1 MQITDRFIDAVD
13 DLRTRVAGRVVT
25 PAEAEYDTARLAW
38 NLVADQRPALVAIPK
53 SGFDVVEIVKFAREH
68 GLRVAPQGTGHNPGP
83 MGSLDDTVLLK
94 THEMRGLEIDPDRK
108 VARVEAGVE
117 WAEVTAPAS
126 EHGLAPLAGS
136 SPNVGVVGYTL
147 GGGMSWLGRKHGL
160 AANSV
165 VGVEVVLADGR
176 YVRADKDNEPDL
188 FWAIRGG
195 GGSFAVVTAIEFKLY
210 DAPHVYGGVM
220 MFPIERAADVVPAW
234 RDWTETAPDE
244 ITTSLRLLNLP
255 PLEDI
260 PEPLRGKSWV
270 AIDGAYLGPEAEAVE
285 VLAPLR
291 ALGPVMDMFAAIPP
305 LALSHIHMDPEE
317 PVPGL
322 GDHFMM
328 ESLDDDAIAGI
339 IELAG
344 EGSGTPLLMFE
355 LRQLGGAFDR
365 PAADG
370 GAVSALSG
378 AYAVFQAGMVMA
390 PEMGAALEDVF
401 EVTRERLA
409 PYIGG
414 RPYLNF
420 AERPTEME
428 GVYGAATYARLQ
440 AIKADVDPDDVIR
453 ANHPI
458 APAA

>member
-1 MQITDRFIDAVD
+1 MLITDQLAAAVD
-13 DLRTRVAGRVVT
+13 DLRTRVTGRIVT
-25 PAEAEYDTARLAW
+25 PSDADYETARMAW
-38 NLVADQRPALVAIPK
+38 NLAIQQRPALVAIPR
-53 SGFDVVEIVKFAREH
+53 SPFDVVEVVRFASEH
-68 GLRVAPQGTGHNPGP
+68 GLRVAPQGTGHNAGP
-83 MGSLDDTVLLK
+83 LGSLDDTVLLK
-94 THEMRGLEIDPDRK
+94 THEMRGVEIDPDRK

-117 WAEVTAPAS
+117 WSEVTAPAS

-165 VGVEVVLADGR
+165 VGVEVVLADGS
-176 YVRADKDNEPDL
+176 YVRASADEHADL
-188 FWAIRGG
+188 FWAVRGG
-195 GGSFAVVTAIEFKLY
+195 GGSFAVVTAIEFRLY
-210 DAPHVYGGVM
+210 DAPEVYGGVM
-220 MFPIERAADVVPAW
+220 MFPIERAGEVVPAW
-234 RDWTETAPDE
+234 RDWAATAPDE

-270 AIDGAYLGPEAEAVE
+270 AIDGAYLGPEADAVAT
-285 VLAPLR
+285 LAALR
-291 ALGPVMDMFAAIPP
+291 DLGPVMDMFAAIPP
-305 LALSHIHMDPEE
+305 RALSYIHMDPEE

-328 ESLDDDAIAGI
+328 DSLDDDAIARI
-339 IELAG
+339 VELAG
-344 EGSGTPLLMFE
+344 AGSNTPLLMFE
-355 LRQLGGAFDR
+355 LRQLGGAFHR

-378 AYAVFQAGMVMA
+378 EYAVFQAGMVMT
-390 PEMGAALEDVF
+390 PEMGAAIEDMF

-420 AERPTEME
+420 AEKPVE
-428 GVYGAATYARLQ
+428 GEAVYGPETLARLQ
-440 AIKADVDPDDVIR
+440 AIKAAVDPGDVIR
-453 ANHPI
+453 SNHPI